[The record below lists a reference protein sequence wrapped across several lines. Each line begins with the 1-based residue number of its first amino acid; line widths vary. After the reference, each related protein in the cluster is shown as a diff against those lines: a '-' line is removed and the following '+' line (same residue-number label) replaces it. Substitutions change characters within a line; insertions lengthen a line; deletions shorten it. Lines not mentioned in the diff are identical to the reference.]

1 MNSPLDTARAS
12 AYDEHRADDDGETT
26 GPMTRAERREAQT
39 ARILDA
45 AKKCFVRSGFQ
56 GASMHEICKEAEMSP
71 GALYRYFPSKE
82 AIIEAIAEADR
93 RQDADLLAEALA
105 NPDIVEGI
113 VQAMMTHMRVSHENN
128 MAPLF
133 TEIRAE
139 ALRNPSVLETC
150 ECSMS
155 QVHELIFRRI
165 RAAIDAGQIRPA
177 VSVETLMAVM
187 ISIGEGIILNDLP
200 AKGVNLAEV
209 EHMVRASVTA
219 NLCPVAN

>member
-1 MNSPLDTARAS
+1 MNTDLATALRPH
-12 AYDEHRADDDGETT
+12 EPADDEDAGA
-26 GPMTRAERREAQT
+26 PVTRAERREAQT

-56 GASMHEICKEAEMSP
+56 GASMHEICREAEMSP

-93 RQDADLLAEALA
+93 TKDAALLSEALA

-113 VQAMMTHMRVSHENN
+113 VQAMMTHLRVSHENN
-128 MAPLF
+128 KAPLF

-139 ALRNPSVLETC
+139 ALRNPSVLATC
-150 ECSMS
+150 ECSMR

-165 RAAIDAGQIRPA
+165 QAAIAAGQIRPA
-177 VSVETLMAVM
+177 VSVETLLAVM
-187 ISIGEGIILNDLP
+187 VSIGEGIVLNDLP
-200 AKGVNLAEV
+200 SKGIDLDEV
-209 EHMVRASVTA
+209 EHMVRTSVTA
-219 NLCPVAN
+219 NLRPVAK

>member
-1 MNSPLDTARAS
+1 MDTATANQRPMGL
-12 AYDEHRADDDGETT
+12 ADDEDEGQ

-39 ARILDA
+39 VRILDA

-56 GASMHEICKEAEMSP
+56 GASMHDICKEAEMSP

-93 RQDADLLAEALA
+93 TKDAALLAEALA

-113 VQAMMTHMRVSHENN
+113 VQAMMTHLRVSHENN

-150 ECSMS
+150 ECSMR

-165 RAAIDAGQIRPA
+165 QAAIAAGQIRPA

-187 ISIGEGIILNDLP
+187 VSIGEGIVLNDLP
-200 AKGVNLAEV
+200 AKGINLDEV
-209 EHMVRASVTA
+209 EHMVRTSVTA
-219 NLCPVAN
+219 NLRPVAQ